1 MFGHLSDRS
10 KTESTKGG
18 EFQAVTHE
26 RQANQGRLPFGV
38 SGKCSWIKHQP
49 SSIEQQVA
57 SIKHFPSNIE
67 AKNQKSDKQRVYC
80 LMIDHSNIDRILVGP
95 QNLKKSS
102 ASGPTGKFL
111 MTCGGMYANVRNP
124 PSNTQQSQTPPLS
137 HSTRPRPNLPCP
149 APQTTGHIT
158 T

>member
-1 MFGHLSDRS
+1 MLEHLSDRS

-26 RQANQGRLPFGV
+26 RQATQGRLLFGE

-57 SIKHFPSNIE
+57 SIKHPPSNIE
-67 AKNQKSDKQRVYC
+67 VKNQKSDKQRVYC

-95 QNLKKSS
+95 QNLKNSS

-124 PSNTQQSQTPPLS
+124 PSNTQHPIPSPPSFPLYTTPSEPAL
-137 HSTRPRPNLPCP
+137 PRPTND
-149 APQTTGHIT
+149 
-158 T
+158 